1 MADQPTVN
9 PSPRQE
15 FQANVN
21 YIKLHREMMQQPM
34 LGVSTHY
41 ALLEYQR
48 RLTAPLLKDDSSDPP
63 AARFYKLQG
72 AQEFLDILIKL
83 GEMPAA
89 IKHTA
94 RPDQIKHN
102 V

>member
-9 PSPRQE
+9 PTPRQE
-15 FQANVN
+15 FQANGSYV
-21 YIKLHREMMQQPM
+21 KLHREMMQQPM
-34 LGVSTHY
+34 LGVSLHY
-41 ALLEYQR
+41 ALLHYQR
-48 RLTAPLLKDDSSDPP
+48 LMTAPMLKDDLSDPP

-72 AQEFLDILIKL
+72 CQEFIDILLKL

-89 IKHTA
+89 RPTTQ
-94 RPDQIKHN
+94 RPDKLNQK